1 MAEKKLKIA
10 FINYYQNSVNRGAE
24 RFVLDLSTHLTKLG
38 HTVYVYSEEKILIN
52 ENKFKFFKKIFL
64 DLNSIKILL
73 FTLTKSWNLVYKEYD
88 IVVPINGG
96 WQPFI
101 VRLISFFR
109 KFKVVII
116 GQSGKGWDDR
126 INLLSFPN
134 LFIATSNYQKSW
146 AKKTNIFVRTKYI
159 PNGINFNVFNNDK
172 AKLKTNLKR
181 PIVLTVA
188 AFVPDKRIDLV
199 IKAVSKTDCSLLLIG
214 DGILKDELNHLCEKL
229 LPNRYEIKKLNFEE
243 VTQAYN
249 IADVFALTPQETESF
264 GIVFLE
270 AMSAN
275 LPVITQKDKIRPEII
290 GDAGIFTNPLNKKE
304 FADSINHA
312 LKVKWRNKPSKHAQK
327 FDWEIIAKIYE
338 KEFIKVCQK

>member
-24 RFVLDLSTHLTKLG
+24 RFVLDLSTHLVDLG
-38 HTVYVYSEEKILIN
+38 HTVHIYSEEKILIN
-52 ENKFKFFKKIFL
+52 ENKLKILKKIFL

-73 FTLTKSWNLVYKEYD
+73 FTLTKSSNLIYKKYD
-88 IVVPINGG
+88 IVIPINGG

-101 VRLISFFR
+101 VRLISFFK

-134 LFIATSNYQKSW
+134 LFISTSSYQNKW

-159 PNGINFNVFNNDK
+159 PNGINFKVFNKNK
-172 AKLKTNLKR
+172 AGLKTNLKR

-214 DGILKDELNHLCEKL
+214 DGILKDELNRLCEKL
-229 LPNRYEIKKLNFEE
+229 LPNRYEIKKLKFEE

-249 IADVFALTPQETESF
+249 IADIFALTPQETESF

-275 LPVITQKDKIRPEII
+275 VPIITQKDKIRPEII
-290 GDAGIFTNPLNKKE
+290 GDAGMFINPLDNKE
-304 FADSINHA
+304 FVDSINHA
-312 LKVKWRNKPSKHAQK
+312 LKIKWGNKPSEQAQK

-338 KEFIKVCQK
+338 EEFIKVCQK